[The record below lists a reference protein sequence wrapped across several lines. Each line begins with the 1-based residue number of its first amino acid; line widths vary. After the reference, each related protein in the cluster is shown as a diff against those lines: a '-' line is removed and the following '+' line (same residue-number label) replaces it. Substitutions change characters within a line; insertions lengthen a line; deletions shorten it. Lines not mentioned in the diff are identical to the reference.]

1 MLWPSPQVIT
11 EQVISDISDMSKLV
25 SRVLFL
31 TLFLTPFQA
40 HAAAADSVL
49 KVPFEYAKGRNSILL
64 PVRINDKPALLIL
77 DTGAAHTVLCP
88 EVAGID
94 RKELVPSQI
103 AEGGGWFIDDAV
115 GREVAFQVGNL
126 KWEKR
131 RVVVMDLSQ
140 VLSGYHQKV
149 DGILGM
155 DFLSEFSLVTINTKD
170 QMLTLTRQDG
180 TLADKPSSGNLR
192 KLTFEGGS
200 GQYVLNGAKLPR
212 ISADAICLNT
222 ADLSHTICITFFETV
237 LISKGKP
244 IDTRKKDLV
253 SKWSEDIPLVAKIL
267 KQQDAIA
274 SLKPLAYALIAPR
287 DGKGLHLRE
296 QLTLLWSAN
305 PADTKKIGHTGF
317 GPAMQL
323 SEPIVDV
330 QYRALSAPAER
341 LIGKIMLQILYVQ
354 DGGEWM
360 TLGAFVIVSKPNGD
374 YEFYL
379 VPRDLLDQIVIEKGE
394 SAKQ

>member
-170 QMLTLTRQDG
+170 QIVTLTRQDG

-200 GQYVLNGAKLPR
+200 GQYVLNGARLPR
-212 ISADAICLNT
+212 SSADAISLNT

-244 IDTRKKDLV
+244 IHTRKKDLV
-253 SKWSEDIPLVAKIL
+253 TKCAEHIPLTAQIL
-267 KQQDAIA
+267 KQQ
-274 SLKPLAYALIAPR
+274 
-287 DGKGLHLRE
+287 H
-296 QLTLLWSAN
+296 
-305 PADTKKIGHTGF
+305 
-317 GPAMQL
+317 
-323 SEPIVDV
+323 
-330 QYRALSAPAER
+330 
-341 LIGKIMLQILYVQ
+341 
-354 DGGEWM
+354 
-360 TLGAFVIVSKPNGD
+360 
-374 YEFYL
+374 
-379 VPRDLLDQIVIEKGE
+379 
-394 SAKQ
+394 

>member
-1 MLWPSPQVIT
+1 
-11 EQVISDISDMSKLV
+11 MSKLV
-25 SRVLFL
+25 SRVLLL

-40 HAAAADSVL
+40 HPAAADSVL

-94 RKELVPSQI
+94 RKEPAPAQTAS
-103 AEGGGWFIDDAV
+103 GGGRDVDDAV
-115 GREVAFQVGNL
+115 GREVELQVGSL

-131 RVVVMDLSQ
+131 KVAVMDLSQ
-140 VLSGYHQKV
+140 IFSVYQEKI

-155 DFLSEFSLVTINTKD
+155 DFLNEFSLVTINTKD
-170 QMLTLTRQDG
+170 QTLTLTRTRTRTRQDA
-180 TLADKPSSGNLR
+180 TAERPSSGNLR
-192 KLTFEGGS
+192 KLTFGGGS
-200 GQYVLNGAKLPR
+200 GQYLLNGVKLPR

-274 SLKPLAYALIAPR
+274 SLKPLAYTLIAPR

-296 QLTLLWSAN
+296 QLTLLWSAD
-305 PADTKKIGHTGF
+305 PADAKKIGHTGF
-317 GPAMQL
+317 GPAMEL

-330 QYRALSAPAER
+330 QYRALITPADH

-379 VPRDLLDQIVIEKGE
+379 VPRGVLDQIVIEKGE

>member
-64 PVRINDKPALLIL
+64 PVRINDKPALLVF

-88 EVAGID
+88 EVAGVD
-94 RKELVPSQI
+94 RKEIGPTQT
-103 AEGGGWFIDDAV
+103 AAGGSRFIDDAV
-115 GREVAFQVGNL
+115 GREVALQVGNL

-131 RVVVMDLSQ
+131 RVAVMDLSE
-140 VLSGYHQKV
+140 VLSVYHQKV

-155 DFLSEFSLVTINTKD
+155 DFLNEFSLVAINTKD
-170 QMLTLTRQDG
+170 QILTLTRQDG
-180 TLADKPSSGNLR
+180 TLTDKPSSGNLR

-222 ADLSHTICITFFETV
+222 TDLSHTICITFFETV
-237 LISKGKP
+237 LISRGKP
-244 IDTRKKDLV
+244 IDSRKKDLV
-253 SKWSEDIPLVAKIL
+253 SKWSEDIPLVGKIL

-296 QLTLLWSAN
+296 QLTLLWSAD

-317 GPAMQL
+317 GPAMNL

-354 DGGEWM
+354 DGRGWM
-360 TLGAFVIVSKPNGD
+360 TLGGFVIVSKPNGD

-394 SAKQ
+394 SVKQ